1 MNLND
6 AFDAGMEGDIYI
18 IPTDDVQSDENS
30 GAEDDDNIEHIPARI
45 LRSTVEVAS
54 ENEDDDIGC
63 ETPVVKRQKRESSR
77 YSETIDERE
86 FTVTAEHSHL
96 EMDNNHEPYDFFKLF
111 FDDDLISFIKMQSM
125 AYSGNIFSTED
136 LEATFGVLLA
146 SGVLHMSRRRDYWSR
161 NKLKHNQAISDSI
174 SRDKFESVF
183 SSLHFVPLDAA
194 PQNDKYQ
201 KVRLLFSK
209 LNAKFLLHAPEC
221 NSFAIDESMVKYFG
235 RHGCKQHIA
244 GKPIRFGFKV
254 WTLATPLGYCLWM
267 EPYPGKAEQA
277 TEKYDLGKSG
287 NVVYYLANILKNR
300 YPEQEL
306 SLTTDNFFSGLRV
319 FQAVKENLGISCTG
333 TFRKNRLPDN
343 PFDYKEISKSDR
355 GSYVTKRHEDTGLF
369 AGTIIQL

>member
-1 MNLND
+1 
-6 AFDAGMEGDIYI
+6 
-18 IPTDDVQSDENS
+18 
-30 GAEDDDNIEHIPARI
+30 
-45 LRSTVEVAS
+45 
-54 ENEDDDIGC
+54 
-63 ETPVVKRQKRESSR
+63 
-77 YSETIDERE
+77 
-86 FTVTAEHSHL
+86 
-96 EMDNNHEPYDFFKLF
+96 
-111 FDDDLISFIKMQSM
+111 MQSM

-300 YPEQEL
+300 SIPRTRIVTNYGQL
-306 SLTTDNFFSGLRV
+306 FFWPTRFPGSERKSGHILYW
-319 FQAVKENLGISCTG
+319 N
-333 TFRKNRLPDN
+333 
-343 PFDYKEISKSDR
+343 ISKESSAR
-355 GSYVTKRHEDTGLF
+355 QSVRSQRNFK
-369 AGTIIQL
+369 I